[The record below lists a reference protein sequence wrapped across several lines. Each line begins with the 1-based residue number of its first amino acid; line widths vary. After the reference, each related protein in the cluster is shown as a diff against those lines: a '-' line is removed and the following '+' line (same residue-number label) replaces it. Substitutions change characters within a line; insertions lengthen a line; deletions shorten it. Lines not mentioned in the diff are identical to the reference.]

1 MPVNFKREAS
11 ERASERDARKGE
23 RERRKLR
30 HECAGGERTGR
41 RSSCRSSRKQRAYR
55 APLAEL
61 AKKPGIRRCFNRR
74 RRKWIC
80 TSSMW
85 RICCLSIRM
94 RKRIQLLLISTTSFC
109 CIICFLIFLFATFL
123 PPPPLLYRSFLL
135 ALYLFFFSP
144 CFSFRLICLLGCVSV
159 VPPPNFLSPVLEF
172 ISQGCRRHTKVSQN
186 RS

>member
-1 MPVNFKREAS
+1 MITTFGYMISNPLPKTLRFYNMWVRVLLKRTQ
-11 ERASERDARKGE
+11 G
-23 RERRKLR
+23 
-30 HECAGGERTGR
+30 
-41 RSSCRSSRKQRAYR
+41 RSSCRSSRKQWAYR

-61 AKKPGIRRCFNRR
+61 AKEPGIRRCFSRR

-123 PPPPLLYRSFLL
+123 PPHLFYIDLSYLLCICFFSPPVFPSAFSVFSDAFRSFLPRI
-135 ALYLFFFSP
+135 FFRQCSN
-144 CFSFRLICLLGCVSV
+144 S
-159 VPPPNFLSPVLEF
+159 
-172 ISQGCRRHTKVSQN
+172 
-186 RS
+186 